1 MGVRDGMRRSAS
13 KPAITAILALMA
25 AGCGTNLDSLVA
37 TSSLGLTSNAS
48 VHAEPPVEVYS
59 RVARGALACWF
70 GPNGSLKKTLVF
82 HADVAPESKGGTA
95 EIVLHQRDTAA
106 ESPRS
111 LRAYRIV
118 IERTGEGSRMISE
131 NMRLPEAVAR
141 DMQADL
147 GRWAGGQTGCAM
159 VGTGGWNAA
168 PAPPGATPQPATQ
181 PKAKKAKASG

>member
-1 MGVRDGMRRSAS
+1 MRGRAS
-13 KPAITAILALMA
+13 KLGSAAILALMSG
-25 AGCGTNLDSLVA
+25 GCGANLDTLVA
-37 TSSLGLTSNAS
+37 TGSLGLASNAS
-48 VHAEPPVEVYS
+48 VHAESPVEIYS

-82 HADVAPESKGGTA
+82 HADVAPEPKGGTA
-95 EIVLHQRDTAA
+95 EIVLHQRDAAA

-118 IERTGEGSRMISE
+118 IERTGEGSRMVSE

-147 GRWAGGQTGCAM
+147 GRWATGQTGCAT

-168 PAPPGATPQPATQ
+168 PAPPAEVAPPPAAK
-181 PKAKKAKASG
+181 PKAGKAKASG